1 MYIAAHAICN
11 FDPGLIGA
19 ALCVKSPLVFTIET
33 LNVLIY
39 SYEILPVI
47 ALLMSLYV
55 EHANWAK
62 ILVFCSKI
70 CARDTISCLSNIL
83 LRFMTI
89 SILSKTFSMIYLGL
103 YKLQGQLI

>member
-39 SYEILPVI
+39 SYEIVPVI
-47 ALLMSLYV
+47 TLLSSLHV
-55 EHANWAK
+55 EHAKLGENIG
-62 ILVFCSKI
+62 IL
-70 CARDTISCLSNIL
+70 
-83 LRFMTI
+83 
-89 SILSKTFSMIYLGL
+89 
-103 YKLQGQLI
+103 